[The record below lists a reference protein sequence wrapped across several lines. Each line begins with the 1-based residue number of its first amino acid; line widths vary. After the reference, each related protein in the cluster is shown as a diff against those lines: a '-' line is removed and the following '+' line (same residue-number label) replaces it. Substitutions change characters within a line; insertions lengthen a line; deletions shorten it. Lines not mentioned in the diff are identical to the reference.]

1 MLRHWINRLGSRR
14 VVLVMALAI
23 GVLAGCGGSQP
34 QTRAA
39 GGAVVVEYPADAST
53 RYARAL
59 GFMDSGADERA
70 VIEFER
76 VIGTYPDYAGP
87 HVNLA
92 IIHARN
98 GRPDAAMLSLQRAIA
113 VCSDCAAA
121 YNQLGIWQRQRGLF
135 AAAEQSYLTAIE
147 SNPDYAL
154 AYFNLGVLY
163 DLYQDRPDLA
173 LQYYEGF
180 AQRRRPGAIDKQDVV
195 DKWII
200 DLRRRVGEPQRAA
213 FTMHRQVG
221 P

>member
-1 MLRHWINRLGSRR
+1 MSRRWINPFGSGLI
-14 VVLVMALAI
+14 VLTLAI
-23 GVLAGCGGSQP
+23 AGLTGCGGSQP
-34 QTRAA
+34 QVRDAS
-39 GGAVVVEYPADAST
+39 GVVVVAYPADATS

-59 GFMDSGADERA
+59 GFMDSGDDERA

-76 VIGTYPDYAGP
+76 VIGDWPEYAGP

-92 IIHARN
+92 IIHERN
-98 GRPDAAMLSLQRAIA
+98 GRPDATMLALRRAIE
-113 VCSDCAAA
+113 VCSNCAVA
-121 YNQLGIWQRQRGLF
+121 YNQLGVQQRQRGLF
-135 AAAEQSYLTAIE
+135 AEAEQSYLAAIE
-147 SNPDYAL
+147 SNPNYAL

-180 AQRRRPGAIDKQDVV
+180 AERRRPEAIDEKDIV

-213 FTMHRQVG
+213 SSMHGGVA